1 MIMFPLI
8 LQKTARNSKCK
19 DHQRILARRLEL
31 WKDGKVDQLLREG
44 RSIQSRLTKPK
55 HSAVHKEKVFTRL
68 MLKGKISA
76 ALKWIGSQQR
86 NLLDIN
92 DDVLEELKAKHPK
105 SMTPTSN
112 SILRGPIIDISAE
125 TIYDNINSNMIYL
138 AAKKTSG
145 SAGPSGADGE
155 IWQRI
160 LCSKQFKKKSNELC
174 EAVAELGRKL
184 CASNVNPKYLKAYTA
199 CRLIPLDK
207 DPGVRP
213 IGVGEILRRIIGKAV
228 TTLLNPALAEA
239 TAPLQT
245 CAGIPGGVEATIHAL
260 RRIFDDPE
268 TEAVLLLDA
277 RNAFNVLNRK
287 AALNNIKYTCP
298 EIATYI
304 INTYRNPAELH
315 IANCKETLLSEE
327 GTTQGDNTSMGLY
340 SCSTIPLVHGTH
352 EKADVKRI
360 FYADDGAGGGKLKNL
375 KVWWDIIQRDG
386 PGYGYFPEPS
396 KTWLITKP
404 QFLEAAK
411 KVFPDVNITDQGHK
425 YLGSFIGTSEG
436 TKSYVEKKIDKW
448 RQDIEDLSH
457 IAKNEPQLAYSA
469 YTYGVSKRWMFLAR
483 TTPNIAEQMKKLEY
497 YIRESL
503 IPPIVGKEHIDDT
516 SRKIF
521 ALPAKLGGLGINNPS
536 DMSNIEYENSIL
548 ATQQLTDAIVGQ
560 NTSLHIDEDEESK
573 VKQTISK
580 NKQDMFKSIRED
592 LVKELSENQIK
603 ILDLASEK
611 GASSWLTSLPL
622 EKFGFVLN
630 KQEFIDAMALRY
642 NYKISNTAKTCAC
655 GQDFSVNHSLIC
667 KKGGYVALRH
677 NTIRDTTAEILEEV
691 CIDVVKEPMLLPVNG
706 ATLKK
711 GSNLCDNARL
721 DVSARGIWSPLAR
734 AFIDVRVFHPHAPSN
749 SNKSITQM
757 YLSHERQKKNLYNSR
772 ITEIERGTFSPI
784 VFSTTGGMGK
794 EAESFYKCIAMKLSI
809 KRDQRY
815 CETISFLRRRLRF
828 DLLKTCIISLRGYR
842 GQNNKSE
849 PIRGLD
855 YNLYRQSEF

>member
-1 MIMFPLI
+1 MLETSRNMKDRWDAIRLLI
-8 LQKTARNSKCK
+8 NKRKNKNGSCPIKHSVLGTHFSQIAQKLNSCLPNVECEVLPSTRTSDK
-19 DHQRILARRLEL
+19 DMNFSFKNVDAHTIYTTINKLNANKGPGPDEIPAKILKATDIIIAPHLSILFNECLKEGVYPCNFKVSLCSPIFKGGDLDPDDPISYRPISILNAVNKVFERILH
-31 WKDGKVDQLLREG
+31 DQLMCYIENNDILPNFQFGYRKKHNTSQAVLTFAKEVENALDNK
-44 RSIQSRLTKPK
+44 QSAIAIFMDL
-55 HSAVHKEKVFTRL
+55 S
-68 MLKGKISA
+68 
-76 ALKWIGSQQR
+76 
-86 NLLDIN
+86 
-92 DDVLEELKAKHPK
+92 KAFD
-105 SMTPTSN
+105 T
-112 SILRGPIIDISAE
+112 
-125 TIYDNINSNMIYL
+125 
-138 AAKKTSG
+138 
-145 SAGPSGADGE
+145 
-155 IWQRI
+155 
-160 LCSKQFKKKSNELC
+160 
-174 EAVAELGRKL
+174 V
-184 CASNVNPKYLKAYTA
+184 
-199 CRLIPLDK
+199 DK
-207 DPGVRP
+207 D
-213 IGVGEILRRIIGKAV
+213 ILNKK
-228 TTLLNPALAEA
+228 L
-239 TAPLQT
+239 
-245 CAGIPGGVEATIHAL
+245 
-260 RRIFDDPE
+260 
-268 TEAVLLLDA
+268 
-277 RNAFNVLNRK
+277 
-287 AALNNIKYTCP
+287 
-298 EIATYI
+298 
-304 INTYRNPAELH
+304 
-315 IANCKETLLSEE
+315 
-327 GTTQGDNTSMGLY
+327 
-340 SCSTIPLVHGTH
+340 
-352 EKADVKRI
+352 
-360 FYADDGAGGGKLKNL
+360 AGGGKLKNL

-677 NTIRDTTAEILEEV
+677 NTIRDTTAELLDEV

-749 SNKSITQM
+749 SNKSIAQM
-757 YLSHERQKKNLYNSR
+757 YLSHERQKKNHYNSR
-772 ITEIERGTFSPI
+772 VTEIERGTFSPI

-855 YNLYRQSEF
+855 YNLYRHSEF